1 MSDRFAR
8 EADPALAA
16 ALSDL
21 ASAVEFPVT
30 PVLSTAVAA
39 EIQLPARTGWGLGI
53 PSLGRSL
60 VLGTAAALLV
70 VGAAGAIGLGIGAI
84 RINFAGDSPLPTPVG
99 SVPDRGYGQPT
110 TLAEAQ
116 DAVPFHIRLPA
127 DPVLGKPD
135 AVYLAPVPASGTVVL
150 AWGDRPGYPA
160 DDDGIGLVITEFEAD
175 IGPDTFEKMILDG
188 TTVQPTTVNGLPGW
202 WVEGGTHFF
211 FYRDE
216 DGEIVETTVRLVGSA
231 LFWEENGLVLRI
243 EGAPNLAA
251 AQKVAASLR

>member
-1 MSDRFAR
+1 MSDRFVR
-8 EADPALAA
+8 ETDPALAA

-30 PVLSTAVAA
+30 PVLSAAVAA
-39 EIQLPARTGWGLGI
+39 EIQLPSRTGWGLAL

-84 RINFAGDSPLPTPVG
+84 RINFAGDSPLPSPVG

-116 DAVPFHIRLPA
+116 DAVPFAIRVPA
-127 DPVLGKPD
+127 DQVLGNPD
-135 AVYLAPVPASGTVVL
+135 AVYLAPVPAGGTVVL

-160 DDDGIGLVITEFEAD
+160 DADGIGLVITEFAAD

-216 DGEIVETTVRLVGSA
+216 NGEIVETTIRLVGSA
-231 LFWEENGLVLRI
+231 LFWEEDGLVLRI

-251 AQKVAASLR
+251 AQKVAASLD